1 LSPSLRNDELRGMF
15 HEQELLFAGMLLVEV
30 EHSSEADNSVTSQDN
45 KLHPHCCENL
55 KYNIMEFVY
64 E

>member
-1 LSPSLRNDELRGMF
+1 LSPILRNDELRGMF
-15 HEQELLFAGMLLVEV
+15 DEQKLLFAGVLLVEG
-30 EHSSEADNSVTSQDN
+30 EHSSEADNSLASQDS

>member
-1 LSPSLRNDELRGMF
+1 LSPILKNDELRGMF
-15 HEQELLFAGMLLVEV
+15 DKQELLFAGMLLMEV
-30 EHSSEADNSVTSQDN
+30 EHFSEADNSVTSQD